1 MKNALFNTLFA
12 VCLLAVTLPVSTSA
26 HAQSTAQNTARL
38 AGLESEFQAM
48 RDEIQKLRTEVQDLH
63 AALTREQARNNSNT
77 NTSSIQQQLAADRV
91 ANAEALR
98 ALESRT
104 NQRITKL
111 GEAFNKELNKTLAT
125 PAVRPPAPQ
134 PSGTRPSN
142 PIPSD
147 IPRNAVKY
155 TIKSGD
161 TLEKIARLNK
171 SKVAW
176 ILAVNDGLTANKLK
190 VGREILV
197 PRNADPDPES
207 PPPAPP
213 PPPAQ

>member
-1 MKNALFNTLFA
+1 MKNLLLNTLFA
-12 VCLLAVTLPVSTSA
+12 VCLLAATLLFSVSA
-26 HAQSTAQNTARL
+26 QAQSAAQI
-38 AGLESEFQAM
+38 AGLEQDVQVM
-48 RDEIQKLRTEVQDLH
+48 RDEIQKLRTEVQDLR
-63 AALTREQARNNSNT
+63 AALTREQARNNTGTTSN
-77 NTSSIQQQLAADRV
+77 SIQQQLAADRV

-111 GEAFNKELNKTLAT
+111 GEAFNKELNKALAT
-125 PAVRPPAPQ
+125 PTVRPPVQQPPGAH
-134 PSGTRPSN
+134 PSG

-155 TIKSGD
+155 AIKSGD
-161 TLEKIARLNK
+161 TLDKIARLNK

-176 ILAVNDGLTANKLK
+176 ILAVNDGLNANKLK

-197 PRNADPDPES
+197 PRNADPEPESPLPAPS
-207 PPPAPP
+207 PPPA
-213 PPPAQ
+213 Q